1 MKKILITL
9 LAILGLFSLTCCAT
23 TSEVGTE
30 DITESK
36 LTNFNYLE
44 KICDVQLVDE
54 QNGDMYYLLDSGKG
68 RYISLA
74 NGNSM
79 CLLVRDGE
87 LYGRNVMVGDKGV
100 IVTLNLHDTE
110 CKQTVKTVANGAG
123 FYSFSDK
130 QLQYFTEEF
139 RGMMTNTAKSW
150 GLDEY
155 IKK

>member
-1 MKKILITL
+1 MDCFHL
-9 LAILGLFSLTCCAT
+9 LAAQLLLG
-23 TSEVGTE
+23 VGTE

-68 RYISLA
+68 MYISLA

-110 CKQTVKTVANGAG
+110 CKQTVKTMANGAG
-123 FYSFSDK
+123 FYFFSGK

>member
-1 MKKILITL
+1 
-9 LAILGLFSLTCCAT
+9 
-23 TSEVGTE
+23 
-30 DITESK
+30 
-36 LTNFNYLE
+36 
-44 KICDVQLVDE
+44 
-54 QNGDMYYLLDSGKG
+54 MYYLLDSGKG

-110 CKQTVKTVANGAG
+110 CKQTVKTMANGAG
-123 FYSFSDK
+123 FYLFSGK